1 MSNTN
6 FDDEDDFTNLDRGND
21 FEGSEDDDESDD
33 ELEEDIEEN
42 EDEEES
48 EDTEEELDEDEEEEV
63 EEDVK
68 PKQKDIKIPKS
79 RLDKALKQRDEQRER
94 TLWLEEQL
102 EKLINSQTRQ
112 TQSVVQTPA
121 EPTYDFDV
129 AEEQYATFLIEGDT
143 VKAARLRKEIDSE
156 RQKEIRSLISD
167 IKRSNDDEVTAKV
180 KDAAETEKFNS
191 LIKNYE
197 NKYPFLNADNDDSNE
212 EAIDTV
218 NALMSGYLAKGSSK
232 SEALKKAIEKVAPMY
247 AKSEP
252 AKKSLGKERKIEAG
266 KKAAQASKNQPTKT
280 KSSTSTNI
288 DTSKLN
294 IAKMSE
300 RDFNKLTPRELKALR
315 GD

>member
-1 MSNTN
+1 MSITN

-21 FEGSEDDDESDD
+21 FEESEDED
-33 ELEEDIEEN
+33 EEDQEDEDQEDEQEVTE
-42 EDEEES
+42 EDEEE
-48 EDTEEELDEDEEEEV
+48 DEEEVEDEEET
-63 EEDVK
+63 EEEEPK
-68 PKQKDIKIPKS
+68 SKQKEIKIPKA
-79 RLDKALKQRDEQRER
+79 RLDKALKKIRDQNER

-102 EKLINSQTRQ
+102 EKLITSQTRQ
-112 TQSVVQTPA
+112 TQTAPQTTA

-143 VKAARLRKEIDSE
+143 VKAARLRKEIDTE
-156 RQKEIRSLISD
+156 RQKEIRNLISD

-180 KDAAETEKFNS
+180 KDAAETEKFNA

-197 NKYPFLNADNDDSNE
+197 NKYPFLDADNDDSNE

-218 NALMSGYLAKGSSK
+218 NALMSGYLAKGNSK

-252 AKKSLGKERKIEAG
+252 VKKSLGKERKIEAG

-300 RDFNKLTPRELKALR
+300 RDFDKLTPRERKALR